1 MKRFEGGSKIDF
13 LNKICVNG
21 RHTSIIHCKK
31 QCFLNP
37 KLPKPC
43 TCLTETLLEHPKAAI
58 PATCQSEPLGDPS
71 YRRRAVWHPHLIS
84 QAAGAADFQG
94 RRGYPNVRLFVAAG
108 VARFKAAGAL
118 RIFKAAGVTQM
129 YGFSWP
135 PGLPENRR
143 SYRQRAVWD
152 LHLTSQAAGGRGQR
166 PTSQPASLPA
176 CSNDSRMALASAGTE
191 EGPRLSFLTS

>member
-1 MKRFEGGSKIDF
+1 MFLESQTAKTMHLSDKNASRAPEGCHPCN
-13 LNKICVNG
+13 L
-21 RHTSIIHCKK
+21 SIR
-31 QCFLNP
+31 
-37 KLPKPC
+37 
-43 TCLTETLLEHPKAAI
+43 
-58 PATCQSEPLGDPS
+58 ATWGPFS

-143 SYRQRAVWD
+143 SYKQRAAWD
-152 LHLTSQAAGGRGQR
+152 LHLTSQAASGRGQR
-166 PTSQPASLPA
+166 PTSQPARQPA
-176 CSNDSRMALASAGTE
+176 CSNDFRMALASAGTE
-191 EGPRLSFLTS
+191 